1 MGVEFDGVDDYIEI
15 DSPNLPTSMEAITV
29 AAWVN
34 IDSLVS
40 SQFSSIVN
48 TEDWYTI
55 NKGFSLRVSTDY
67 AFAYGDGSIINS
79 MGTSPTGPPNYGKW
93 DYVVGRF
100 DGTRIDMYVNGKYS
114 NGGFV
119 LLPNPILIDNTK
131 EIWIGKE
138 NVNGGRMDGSIDE
151 VRIWNRALSS
161 DEIKQQYFS
170 NLRKYDVDKWMLYV
184 NQSKDATSGLDVGTY
199 TYQAFA
205 KDEAGNFNMTEERS
219 VTIGGGAPT
228 IINWTINSGSPTSC
242 TNTSINSTN
251 NNFRITVQDL
261 NGWQDME
268 DNGNVTVYFKNNR
281 VYRPGDVAPTPAI
294 CSYSDNDGANIA
306 YYNCSIKMRYYDL
319 GGNWA
324 INVTANDGE
333 LIDSKFSDGSVEYP
347 YFNYILLADIRLIDS
362 DGGEDAVIEWDDDPA
377 INIGTINRESDTHLI
392 VENCGNV
399 NINLKAVAQDLV
411 GENNNDVMGAD
422 SFSVGTSNP
431 CNVGTTVGTTGVLF
445 NNNAEPVV
453 DRVVVLNSLISKSAD
468 GTPSTDDLLFC
479 LESVEIDS
487 PQLRPDNY
495 KTEEQYPWEIFAV
508 EFFLSIIKF
517 FRFNFEITILLSIV
531 AVKVKKSKKKKKD
544 KKKLKLREEDILG
557 LDSVLKDK
565 YNIGLEELLESRQE
579 VVEEK
584 LEIKIPI
591 VIFKQGISPAEAL
604 AKYLKE
610 NMKMRFSEIAK
621 RINRDE
627 RTIWINY
634 RDANKKKKE
643 KMRIERK
650 VVVSVEIFADRRL
663 SILES
668 VVYYFKE
675 KGYRNVEIAEMLG
688 KDQRNIS
695 TLYLRIKRK
704 LNIL

>member
-1 MGVEFDGVDDYIEI
+1 
-15 DSPNLPTSMEAITV
+15 MEAITV

-34 IDSLVS
+34 ISSLVEGNAGS
-40 SQFSSIVN
+40 PAKLSAIVN

-55 NKGFSLRVSTDY
+55 HKGFSLRVYYDY
-67 AFAYGDGSIINS
+67 AFVITN
-79 MGTSPTGPPNYGKW
+79 GTSYYSVGTGNDPQGRGVPNYGQW
-93 DYVVGRF
+93 QYVVGRF
-100 DGTRIDMYVNGKYS
+100 TGNRIEVFVDGEYIQ
-114 NGGFV
+114 GGPVPEAFQV
-119 LLPNPILIDNTK
+119 PIPIDNTK

-138 NVNGGRMDGSIDE
+138 NVNVNRMNGSIDE
-151 VRIWNRALSS
+151 VRIWDRALTPE
-161 DEIKQQYFS
+161 EIYQQYVS

-251 NNFRITVQDL
+251 NNFRITVRDL
-261 NGWQDME
+261 NGWGDME
-268 DNGNVTVYFKNNR
+268 EGGSVEVYFEKEG
-281 VYRPGDVAPTPAI
+281 VTRPGSTNPSI
-294 CSYSDNDGANIA
+294 CTYSDNDGVNIA
-306 YYNCSIKMRYYDL
+306 YYNCSINMTYYDGWGDWVVYVDASD
-319 GGNWA
+319 GGLDA
-324 INVTANDGE
+324 TPQ
-333 LIDSKFSDGSVEYP
+333 SSDGSVEYP